1 MSTENQGE
9 KSYDEIYQAEMARLE
24 AEAAAASGATAP
36 GAATTT
42 PTDEPAVHAEP
53 APAANVTAE
62 PAPAAATG
70 EPKQETLEER
80 FARLER
86 EHESTKK
93 ALNDT
98 KAWASRS
105 AAEVKRL
112 KQEQEERDRKANRP
126 QVLDDNP
133 GLEEAVRYVTGAP
146 AAGKPAHDPDAWAEA
161 VGTALPGLDALLEQ
175 NPDLTAKATAK
186 AKELGAAWNDPLVAI
201 RELSALQIEHERAR
215 VAIAAREAAAR
226 DHAQRKQKQT
236 AMTVP
241 GGGASRTPAPVD
253 QAQRYATMSREDF
266 AKERARVLGF
276 S

>member
-1 MSTENQGE
+1 MSTENQGAQ
-9 KSYDEIYQAEMARLE
+9 SYDEIYQAEMARLD
-24 AEAAAASGATAP
+24 AEAAAASGAQAP

-42 PTDEPAVHAEP
+42 PTDEPAVHADADP
-53 APAANVTAE
+53 A

-70 EPKQETLEER
+70 DPKQETAEER

-86 EHESTKK
+86 ELESTKK

-98 KAWASRS
+98 KGWASRQ

-112 KQEQEERDRKANRP
+112 RTEQEERDRKANRP

-215 VAIAAREAAAR
+215 VAAAAR
-226 DHAQRKQKQT
+226 DAAVRDHAKRKQQQT

-241 GGGASRTPAPVD
+241 GGGASRQAPPVD
-253 QAQRYATMSREDF
+253 QAQRYATMSSADF
-266 AKERARVLGF
+266 AKERAKVLGF